1 MKTPVL
7 RPPLEAVLF
16 GFERIGMVI
25 RIAWLP
31 IVLSLALYAVTFYAL
46 VGGEVLG
53 DINWTAS
60 EPDAALERIMAHEG
74 FAQFYLLQSIVLPL
88 LVSLILTCVYVA
100 ITRASTLAEYEPPSL
115 PFYFALGPRELRY
128 FVVRILY
135 AILIIVSAV
144 IFFGLIAGAV
154 AAVVAVTGSIDAGA
168 NPLVIVPGAAV
179 AIWLF
184 LVWLWIVMRF
194 LPVLPI
200 AAVEN
205 RIAFGDAWKMTK
217 GNFWRLVVS
226 GLFFLALM
234 NGMIFVLVLIIFA
247 PAVLILGLLGAFA
260 SGFVGAAGFAL
271 LALLALL
278 AVPAFIVIGSFGL
291 AAEAAFPARLYAYL
305 SGCGDDCKIY

>member
-7 RPPLEAVLF
+7 RPPVEAVLF

-31 IVLSLALYAVTFYAL
+31 IVLSIGLYVASFYSL
-46 VGGEVLG
+46 MGGEVLG
-53 DINWTAS
+53 GIDWSAA
-60 EPDAALERIMAHEG
+60 EPSITLERIIAHES
-74 FAQFYLLQSIVLPL
+74 FAQFYLLHSLVLPL

-100 ITRASTLAEYEPPSL
+100 VTRASTLANYEPPSL

-135 AILIIVSAV
+135 GILIAVTAV
-144 IFFGLIAGAV
+144 IFFGLIAGVV
-154 AAVVAVTGSIDAGA
+154 AAVVAVTGSINTGA
-168 NPLVIVPGAAV
+168 NPLVIAPGAAV

-184 LVWLWIVMRF
+184 IVWLWIVMRF

-226 GLFFLALM
+226 GLFFVALM
-234 NGMIFVLVLIIFA
+234 QGVMFTLMLVIFVPAALIF
-247 PAVLILGLLGAFA
+247 GL
-260 SGFVGAAGFAL
+260 VGAVAYSFSAAASIAL
-271 LALLALL
+271 LALFVVVAI
-278 AVPAFIVIGSFGL
+278 PAFIAIGSFAL
-291 AAEAAFPARLYAYL
+291 AATAAFPARIYAYL
-305 SGCGDDCKIY
+305 SGCGDECKIY